1 VDRFKG
7 NAQARGDFS
16 ELAFSEKIE
25 MLPDDPAFQ
34 GVFPSE
40 GLKLEEKSFGEGTGG
55 DAWRMK
61 RLDQGKGLFD
71 LGWRGVGGGA
81 DFREIDPEKP
91 VFIQV
96 ADDFGGCGADCG
108 IDLSEGQLGGEVIGQ
123 GFGEDSGFEEGLAG
137 IEAGTIGSRRC
148 DGPIRI
154 AGRKVRVV
162 LIFGGDFSRVD
173 RAEFFFEDRI
183 GLKFSLKKIL
193 KFQGGGL

>member
-61 RLDQGKGLFD
+61 RLDQGKSLFD
-71 LGWRGVGGGA
+71 LGWRGVGGGD

-96 ADDFGGCGADCG
+96 ADNLGGSGADCG
-108 IDLSEGQLGGEVIGQ
+108 IDLSEGELGSEVIGQ

-137 IEAGTIGSRRC
+137 IEAGTIGSRGC

-162 LIFGGDFSRVD
+162 LIFGGDFGGVD
-173 RAEFFFEDRI
+173 WAKFFFEDRI

-193 KFQGGGL
+193 KFQCGGL

>member
-1 VDRFKG
+1 MDRFKG
-7 NAQARGDFS
+7 NAEAGGDFG

-25 MLPDDPAFQ
+25 MLPHDPAFQ

-40 GLKLEEKSFGEGTGG
+40 GLKLEKKSFGEGTGG
-55 DAWRMK
+55 DTRGMK
-61 RLDQGKGLFD
+61 RLDKGKSLFD
-71 LGWRGVGGGA
+71 LSWRGVGGGG
-81 DFREIDPEKP
+81 DFREIEPEKP

-96 ADDFGGCGADCG
+96 ADNLVGSGADCG
-108 IDLSEGQLGGEVIGQ
+108 IDLSEGELGSEVIGQ

-154 AGRKVRVV
+154 AGREVRVV

-193 KFQGGGL
+193 KFQCGGL

>member
-16 ELAFSEKIE
+16 ELAFAEKIE

-55 DAWRMK
+55 DTRGMK
-61 RLDQGKGLFD
+61 RLDKGKSLFD

-81 DFREIDPEKP
+81 DFRKVNPEKS
-91 VFIQV
+91 VFVQV

-108 IDLSEGQLGGEVIGQ
+108 IDLSEGQLRSEVVG
-123 GFGEDSGFEEGLAG
+123 
-137 IEAGTIGSRRC
+137 
-148 DGPIRI
+148 
-154 AGRKVRVV
+154 
-162 LIFGGDFSRVD
+162 
-173 RAEFFFEDRI
+173 
-183 GLKFSLKKIL
+183 
-193 KFQGGGL
+193 

>member
-1 VDRFKG
+1 VDRIKG
-7 NAQARGDFS
+7 NAQAGCDFS

-40 GLKLEEKSFGEGTGG
+40 GLKLEEKSFGEVTGG

-61 RLDQGKGLFD
+61 RLDQSEGLFD

-81 DFREIDPEKP
+81 DFRKVNPEKP
-91 VFIQV
+91 VFVQV
-96 ADDFGGCGADCG
+96 ADNLSGSGVDCG
-108 IDLSEGQLGGEVIGQ
+108 IDLGKGELGSEVVGER
-123 GFGEDSGFEEGLAG
+123 FGEDSGFEEGLAG

>member
-1 VDRFKG
+1 
-7 NAQARGDFS
+7 
-16 ELAFSEKIE
+16 

-40 GLKLEEKSFGEGTGG
+40 GLKLEEKSFGEVTGG

-61 RLDQGKGLFD
+61 RLDQSEGLFD

-81 DFREIDPEKP
+81 DFRKVNPEKP
-91 VFIQV
+91 VFVQV
-96 ADDFGGCGADCG
+96 ADNLSGSGVDCG
-108 IDLSEGQLGGEVIGQ
+108 IDLGKGELGSEVVGER
-123 GFGEDSGFEEGLAG
+123 FGEDSGFEEGLAG